1 MSGPLKSKS
10 FQPLTGV
17 RDTAVLFCPYLC
29 DPGLHRRMN
38 YSYRKPMDAQWTLLR
53 LRPERRHCPVTNEPE
68 TPAGLQNAVIIAQ
81 RVARDLVVTPPHPD
95 LDEVLAG
102 QDLGGE
108 VSH

>member
-38 YSYRKPMDAQWTLLR
+38 YSYSETVDAEWTLL
-53 LRPERRHCPVTNEPE
+53 
-68 TPAGLQNAVIIAQ
+68 
-81 RVARDLVVTPPHPD
+81 
-95 LDEVLAG
+95 
-102 QDLGGE
+102 
-108 VSH
+108 